1 MPIRHKGNVT
11 KLTQHAMV
19 MAAKLKIS
27 EANRAPRHKVPR
39 LLAPVLDEDDKR
51 IAILLDRSFD

>member
-1 MPIRHKGNVT
+1 MPIRQKEHVV

-19 MAAKLKIS
+19 MAAKLKIA

-39 LLAPVLDEDDKR
+39 LLAPVSDEDDKR
-51 IAILLDRSFD
+51 IAILLERSFD